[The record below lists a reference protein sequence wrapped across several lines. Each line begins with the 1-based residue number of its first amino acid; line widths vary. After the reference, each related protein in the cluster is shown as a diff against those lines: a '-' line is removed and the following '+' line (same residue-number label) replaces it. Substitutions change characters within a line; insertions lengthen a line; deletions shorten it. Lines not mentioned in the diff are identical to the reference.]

1 MSREKRL
8 GRGLEALLGRLDSV
22 ATGEEHPASVSGEIL
37 GQEFSHRDGAAPEL
51 REGPSPPKNAPEVM
65 RIPIDDIDRNP
76 FQPRQEIDTEELMQL
91 AESLS
96 THGLL
101 QPIVVRRHGN
111 RYQLVAGERRLR
123 AARIAG
129 WHEVPA
135 RVVQADDRQLAEL
148 AIVENLQRKDLN
160 PLEKALCFQRY
171 LEEYGSTQEELAA
184 RLNLDRSTI
193 SNFIRLL
200 DLPAEVQQALR
211 EGRVTQGHARALLGL
226 ESEEE
231 QIALC
236 RRIIEEG
243 WSVRRVEAEVQ
254 QRQQGGD
261 TPLKIVRP
269 ESGHSPASP
278 DEHVAL
284 LEQEFRA
291 ALGLRVSLTHN
302 GRGRGKLIVHFKNH
316 EEFERLRERICGGE
330 FRQAVGM

>member
-8 GRGLEALLGRLDSV
+8 GRGLEALLGRLDAVSP
-22 ATGEEHPASVSGEIL
+22 ADEHPAAVPGDTLAPDSPHPDRAGSGESL
-37 GQEFSHRDGAAPEL
+37 
-51 REGPSPPKNAPEVM
+51 SPRKSVPEVT

-101 QPIVVRRHGN
+101 QPIVVRRNGD

-129 WHEVPA
+129 WQEVPA
-135 RVVQADDRQLAEL
+135 RIVQADDRQLAEL

-171 LEEYGSTQEELAA
+171 LEEYGATQEELAA

-200 DLPAEVQQALR
+200 DLPSEVQQALR
-211 EGRVTQGHARALLGL
+211 EGRITQGHARALLGL

-254 QRQQGGD
+254 QRQQDGG
-261 TPLKIVRP
+261 TQLKIIRP
-269 ESGHSPASP
+269 ESGQSPAP
-278 DEHVAL
+278 ADDHVAL

-302 GRGRGKLIVHFKNH
+302 GRGRGKLIVHFRNH

-330 FRQAVGM
+330 FPQAAGM